1 MADRSLKLLSK
12 NRLERLEYRWL
23 CSFVMSQFLDEAL
36 SAGVFEIASRQ
47 QGQLP
52 RGLEAD
58 SDFLDNDLH
67 FLDNRC
73 GDLCF
78 AIQ

>member
-47 QGQLP
+47 HRRERNREAGITMRAFRP
-52 RGLEAD
+52 RFTLA
-58 SDFLDNDLH
+58 
-67 FLDNRC
+67 R
-73 GDLCF
+73 
-78 AIQ
+78 